1 MKLLSQEQIE
11 TLAKFECKDLFTTS
25 FFLDTSKNRLTKKE
39 IQLSLKNLLFNS
51 RKKLKE
57 MSLSKAKKESL
68 VQDLEKIEKYCQQNL
83 SGSNF
88 VGLAIFSG
96 SKCDLW
102 KVFNLVKSPRNMV
115 IFDHNPYI
123 RPLSA
128 ILTEY
133 HRICVL
139 SFDRK
144 KARWHNIYM
153 GEISELG
160 SLQSDVPSRI
170 KEGGWEGYSS
180 KRIERHMTSRLH
192 DFLKK
197 TAKET
202 FTLMKKH
209 NFEWLFLGCKD
220 EYYAELEPLLHPYL
234 KEKIKSRLKV
244 NPGDSANKILQET
257 LKIKDKLKK
266 QEKEKIVQNFIS
278 ELEKDGL
285 AVSGLEN
292 TLSKLNRVGVQTLL
306 VTRHFSKPGKFCPK
320 CHFLFTNES
329 ECPSCKVK
337 TKPLIDVIDEA
348 VEAALNS
355 SSEVKHINPPSP
367 LDKYGG
373 IGAFLR
379 YKI

>member
-11 TLAKFECKDLFTTS
+11 TLAKFDCKDLFTTS

-51 RKKLKE
+51 KKRLKE

-68 VQDLEKIEKYCQQNL
+68 EQDLEKIEKYCQQNL

-96 SKCDLW
+96 SECDLW
-102 KVFNLVKSPRNMV
+102 KVFNLVKSPRNMI

-128 ILTEY
+128 ILDDY
-133 HRICVL
+133 HRTCIL
-139 SFDRK
+139 TFDRK
-144 KARWHNIYM
+144 EAKWYNIFM
-153 GEISELG
+153 GEISELK

-180 KRIERHMTSRLH
+180 KRIERHMTSRLR
-192 DFLKK
+192 DFFKK

-220 EYYAELEPLLHPYL
+220 EYYTELEPLLHPYL
-234 KEKIKSRLKV
+234 KEKIKARIKA
-244 NPGDSANKILQET
+244 NPGDSENIILQET
-257 LKIKDKLKK
+257 IKIKNELKK

-278 ELEKDGL
+278 EHEKDGL
-285 AVSGLEN
+285 AVAGLEN
-292 TLSKLNRVGVQTLL
+292 TLSKLNRGEVQILL

-329 ECPSCKVK
+329 VCLSCRVK
-337 TKPLIDVIDEA
+337 TKSLIDVIDEA

-355 SSEVKHINPPSP
+355 SSNVKHINPPSP
-367 LDKYGG
+367 LDKYGS

>member
-257 LKIKDKLKK
+257 LKIKDELKK
-266 QEKEKIVQNFIS
+266 QEKENIVQNFIS
-278 ELEKDGL
+278 ELGKDGL

-337 TKPLIDVIDEA
+337 TKSLIDVIDEA